1 MNEHTFDINNKKIYV
16 AGSEGMVGSAV
27 CRELEKENCQV
38 IKTPRSETDL
48 MDKQSLDR
56 WMSSN
61 NPDAVIICAAKVGG
75 ILANQSYPV
84 DFLYNN
90 LIMQCNLINSS
101 YKHKVKKLVFLGSSC
116 IYPKFS
122 PQPITEE
129 TLMSGNLE
137 RSNEW
142 YAIAKIAGIKLCQA
156 YRKQYNCDFVSAMP
170 TNLYGPNDNFDLE
183 NSHVIPALI
192 RKCYEAKKTNNDTL
206 EVWGS
211 GNVKREFMHVDDCA
225 KAIIFLL
232 KNYSESEHI
241 NIGTGSDITIKDLV
255 QMIKKIFEYKGRILF
270 DSSKPEG
277 TPQKLLDV
285 SKINKLGWKAKINL
299 KEGLTKVIS
308 ELTEDNF

>member
-1 MNEHTFDINNKKIYV
+1 MKEYKFDINNKKIYV

-27 CRELEKENCQV
+27 CRELEKENCKV

-48 MDKQSLDR
+48 IDKHSIDR
-56 WMSSN
+56 WMSAN

-75 ILANQSYPV
+75 IMANQTYPV

-90 LIMQCNLINSS
+90 LMMQCNLINSS
-101 YKHKVKKLVFLGSSC
+101 FEHNVKKLVFLGSSC

-122 PQPITEE
+122 PQPIKEE
-129 TLMSGNLE
+129 TLLSGNLE

-156 YRKQYNCDFVSAMP
+156 YRKQYNCDFISAMP
-170 TNLYGPNDNFDLE
+170 TNLYGTNDNFDLE

-192 RKCYEAKKTNNDTL
+192 RKCYEAKKNNNDTL
-206 EVWGS
+206 AVWGS
-211 GNVKREFMHVDDCA
+211 GNVRREFMHVDDCA

-232 KNYSESEHI
+232 KVFSDTEHI
-241 NIGTGSDITIKDLV
+241 NIGTGSDITIKNLV
-255 QMIKKIFEYKGRILF
+255 EIIKKIFGYKGNILF

-285 SKINKLGWKAKINL
+285 SKINKLGWKAKIDLEEGLKKVIGEL
-299 KEGLTKVIS
+299 KE
-308 ELTEDNF
+308 ENF

>member
-101 YKHKVKKLVFLGSSC
+101 YKHKVKKLIFLGSSC

-129 TLMSGNLE
+129 
-137 RSNEW
+137 
-142 YAIAKIAGIKLCQA
+142 
-156 YRKQYNCDFVSAMP
+156 
-170 TNLYGPNDNFDLE
+170 
-183 NSHVIPALI
+183 
-192 RKCYEAKKTNNDTL
+192 
-206 EVWGS
+206 
-211 GNVKREFMHVDDCA
+211 
-225 KAIIFLL
+225 
-232 KNYSESEHI
+232 
-241 NIGTGSDITIKDLV
+241 
-255 QMIKKIFEYKGRILF
+255 IL
-270 DSSKPEG
+270 
-277 TPQKLLDV
+277 
-285 SKINKLGWKAKINL
+285 
-299 KEGLTKVIS
+299 
-308 ELTEDNF
+308 